1 MSLPNDWVDAIFA
14 RLTVAYGDRF
24 LAQWPGQ
31 QPDIVKAH
39 WGAVLHGVS
48 SGGIAYALQHLPP
61 DYPPNAMQFDRL
73 CRSRPSAGDGSR
85 KALAGPAV
93 DPEKVRRAMDAAARI
108 GRHRDDPKAWARD
121 LQRREEAGEIL
132 GPTRSAMWR
141 AALPRVHKP
150 SSDAGSSP
158 DTLPDP
164 VNVPAELAYPETP
177 P

>member
-31 QPDIVKAH
+31 SPDIVKAH
-39 WGAVLHGVS
+39 WGSVLTGVT
-48 SGGIAYALQHLPP
+48 SGGIAYALQHLTP

-73 CRSRPSAGDGSR
+73 CRSRPSSGDGAR
-85 KALAGPAV
+85 KALAGPPV
-93 DPEKVRRAMDAAARI
+93 DPAKVRRAMEAAQRI
-108 GRHRDDPKAWARD
+108 GRHHDDPKAWARD
-121 LQRREEAGEIL
+121 LQQRELSGERL
-132 GPTRSAMWR
+132 NPAQATMWR
-141 AALPRVHKP
+141 EALLRVHKP
-150 SSDAGSSP
+150 SNDAGRSP

-164 VNVPAELAYPETP
+164 VNPPAELAYPETP